1 MLNHIEI
8 YVSDLEASRRFYKHF
23 LGRLGYQLYQ
33 DWEQGFSLKQQNQY
47 LVFVQAPQHF
57 LHMGYHRTR
66 IGLNHLAFE
75 VEEDLEALRQDLLA
89 LGVPLL
95 YEERFLEAEDPKAL
109 YCLDPDGIKLEWL
122 KVDKWVGVDF

>member
-8 YVSDLEASRRFYKHF
+8 YVSDLEVSRRFYTF
-23 LGRLGYQLYQ
+23 ALGRLGYALYQ

-75 VEEDLEALRQDLLA
+75 VEEDLAALRQDLLA
-89 LGVPLL
+89 FGTTLL
-95 YEERFLEAEDPKAL
+95 YEERFLEAEDPQAL
-109 YCLDPDGIKLEWL
+109 YCLDPDGIKLEWVR
-122 KVDKWVGVDF
+122 KGE